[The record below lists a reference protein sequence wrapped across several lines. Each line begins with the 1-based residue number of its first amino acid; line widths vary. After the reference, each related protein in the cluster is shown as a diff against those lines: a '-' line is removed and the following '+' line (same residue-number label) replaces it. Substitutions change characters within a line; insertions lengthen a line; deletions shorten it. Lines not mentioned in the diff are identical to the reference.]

1 MFAKEKDVSR
11 TRQGSA
17 AGSLVSYVLGIT
29 DIDPLKY
36 GLMFERFLNI
46 ERISMPDIDVDF
58 PDNRRNEV
66 IEHIHKKYGDDHVG
80 HVIAYQTFGARM
92 SLRDSAKAMG
102 AALSAVDALM
112 KKFPSFDQFS
122 TLQEFY
128 DKYSV
133 IKMRLMKILISKSF

>member
-1 MFAKEKDVSR
+1 
-11 TRQGSA
+11 
-17 AGSLVSYVLGIT
+17 
-29 DIDPLKY
+29 
-36 GLMFERFLNI
+36 
-46 ERISMPDIDVDF
+46 MPDIDVDF

-112 KKFPSFDQFS
+112 KKFLALTNFLRFRN
-122 TLQEFY
+122 F
-128 DKYSV
+128 
-133 IKMRLMKILISKSF
+133 MISIV